1 MSERSSRSN
10 VSVLLVHIDRLD
22 IFKIQYTSR
31 GFELGC
37 EDVKDGG
44 GGAFCYAL
52 IKEVESLNNHNHNK
66 ASV

>member
-1 MSERSSRSN
+1 MKDKRSIMSERSSRSN

-37 EDVKDGG
+37 EDVKEGG
-44 GGAFCYAL
+44 GGTQCPL
-52 IKEVESLNNHNHNK
+52 
-66 ASV
+66 ASYKY

>member
-37 EDVKDGG
+37 EDVKEGG
-44 GGAFCYAL
+44 GGAERE
-52 IKEVESLNNHNHNK
+52 KE
-66 ASV
+66 